1 MRGFA
6 RLGKSGKS
14 TPLKNAE
21 HECLRRLENSKMANA
36 RVNANI
42 RFLTGEPRKHAQTG
56 SERLPS
62 AVERVETFRWKNKF
76 L

>member
-1 MRGFA
+1 MG
-6 RLGKSGKS
+6 
-14 TPLKNAE
+14 NA
-21 HECLRRLENSKMANA
+21 S
-36 RVNANI
+36 VNANI
-42 RFLTGEPRKHAQTG
+42 RFLTSEPRKREQTG

>member
-1 MRGFA
+1 MV
-6 RLGKSGKS
+6 
-14 TPLKNAE
+14 LKNAG
-21 HECLRRLENSKMANA
+21 HEYLRRLGNSEMGNV

-42 RFLTGEPRKHAQTG
+42 RFSYGGERAQTG